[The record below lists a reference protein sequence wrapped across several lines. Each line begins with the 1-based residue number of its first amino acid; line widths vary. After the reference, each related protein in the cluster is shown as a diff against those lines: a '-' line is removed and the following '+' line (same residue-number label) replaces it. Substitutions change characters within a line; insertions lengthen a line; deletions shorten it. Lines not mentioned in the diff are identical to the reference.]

1 MSDTNFFHDMPSMKH
16 LRDITNINLYQD
28 VPDDWHVALTDV
40 RGSTKA
46 IEEGRYKSVNTVAAV
61 TITAILNSIPNI
73 EVPFLFGGDGASVLV
88 PPEVAPQVWEALSA
102 VKRLGRQNFDL
113 DVRAGLV
120 PVKDI
125 LAAGHS
131 IKVSKLEVSNV
142 FNQPVFTGGGLD
154 YADAL
159 LKSPQTSE
167 RYEIPE
173 KPNAKADFSG
183 FECRWAKHPAAN
195 GEVLSLLVKSTA
207 ASVDERHHIY
217 EHIIEKITEIYGDA
231 EKRHPIDLR
240 KMRVATDIRQYK
252 NELGWK
258 LEKVTLIAMGKLMFW
273 AIGGYL
279 LWNFVEKIWD
289 KYRVVVRGSTD
300 HEKFDDMLR
309 MTISG
314 TAQQREELREFLE
327 IYASVGNLAYGM
339 HIAQASL
346 MTCLVFDR
354 FGRQVHFIDADG
366 GGYAM
371 AAKGLKEQLKKRAP
385 ETLPF
390 RAGG

>member
-1 MSDTNFFHDMPSMKH
+1 VSNTNFFHEMPAMTH
-16 LRDITNINLYQD
+16 LRDITKMSYYVD
-28 VPDDWHVALTDV
+28 VPEDWHVALTDV
-40 RGSTKA
+40 VGSTRA

-73 EVPFLFGGDGASVLV
+73 DVPFLFGGDGASVLV
-88 PPEVAPQVWEALSA
+88 PPEVAPLAREALSA
-102 VKRLGRQNFDL
+102 VKRLARVNFNL
-113 DVRAGLV
+113 EVRAGLV
-120 PVKDI
+120 PMKDI

-131 IKVSKLEVSNV
+131 IKVSKIMVSEQ

-159 LKSPQTSE
+159 LKSAQTSE
-167 RYEIPE
+167 RYAIPE
-173 KPNAKADFSG
+173 KLDAKADFSG
-183 FECRWAKHPAAN
+183 FECRWSKHPASN

-207 ASVDERHHIY
+207 ASLEERHRIY
-217 EHIIEKITEIYGDA
+217 EHIIEKIHEIYGDA
-231 EKRHPIDLR
+231 NKRHPIDVQ
-240 KMRVATDIRQYK
+240 KMRVATDIRQYR

-258 LEKVTLIAMGKLMFW
+258 LEKVSLLDMGKLMFW
-273 AIGGYL
+273 AIGGYF
-279 LWNFVEKIWD
+279 LWNFVEKSWD
-289 KYRVVVRGSTD
+289 KYRRIVRASTD

-314 TAQQREELREFLE
+314 NPEQRKQLAEFLD
-327 IYASVGNLAYGM
+327 IYSDVGNVAYGM
-339 HIAQASL
+339 HVAKASL

-354 FGRQVHFIDADG
+354 FGRQVHFVDADG

-371 AAKGLKEQLKKRAP
+371 AAKGLKKQLKERAP

-390 RAGG
+390 RPGG

>member
-1 MSDTNFFHDMPSMKH
+1 VSNINFFHEMPAMTH
-16 LRDITNINLYQD
+16 LRDITKMSYYVD

-40 RGSTKA
+40 VGSTRA

-73 EVPFLFGGDGASVLV
+73 DVPFLFGGDGASVLV
-88 PPEVAPQVWEALSA
+88 PPEVVPQAWEALSA
-102 VKRLGRQNFDL
+102 VKRLARVNFNL
-113 DVRAGLV
+113 EVRAGLV
-120 PVKDI
+120 PMKDI
-125 LAAGHS
+125 VAGGHS
-131 IKVSKLEVSNV
+131 IKVSKIQVSEQ

-167 RYEIPE
+167 RYAIPE
-173 KPNAKADFSG
+173 KIDAKADFSG
-183 FECRWAKHPAAN
+183 FECRWSKHPASK

-207 ASVDERHHIY
+207 ASLDERHRIY
-217 EHIIEKITEIYGDA
+217 EHIIEKINEIYGDA
-231 EKRHPIDLR
+231 NTRHPIDVK
-240 KMRVATDIRQYK
+240 KMRVATDIRQYH

-258 LEKVTLIAMGKLMFW
+258 LDKVSFLDMAKLMFW
-273 AIGGYL
+273 AIGGYF
-279 LWNFVEKIWD
+279 LWNFVEKSWD
-289 KYRVVVRGSTD
+289 KYRSVVRGSTD

-314 TAQQREELREFLE
+314 TAEQRDELREFLD
-327 IYASVGNLAYGM
+327 IYSDVGNVAYGM
-339 HIAQASL
+339 HIAKASL

-354 FGRQVHFIDADG
+354 FGRQVHFVDADG

-371 AAKGLKEQLKKRAP
+371 AAKGLKKQLQSRAP

-390 RAGG
+390 RPGG

>member
-1 MSDTNFFHDMPSMKH
+1 VSNTNFFHDMPAMKH
-16 LRDITNINLYQD
+16 LRDITDMSRYLD

-40 RGSTKA
+40 IGSTKA

-73 EVPFLFGGDGASVLV
+73 DVPFLFGGDGASVLV
-88 PPEVAPQVWEALSA
+88 PPEVAPQAWEALSA
-102 VKRLGRQNFDL
+102 VKRLARQNFNL

-131 IKVSKLEVSNV
+131 IKVSKLEVSDV

-154 YADAL
+154 FADAL
-159 LKSPQTSE
+159 LKSPQTNA

-173 KPNAKADFSG
+173 KPDAKADFTG

-207 ASVDERHHIY
+207 AGVDERHRIY
-217 EHIIEKITEIYGDA
+217 EHIIEKIGEIYGDV
-231 EKRHPIDLR
+231 EKRHPIDLK

-258 LEKVTLIAMGKLMFW
+258 HEKVSFLDMGKLMFW
-273 AIGGYL
+273 AIGGYFI
-279 LWNFVEKIWD
+279 WNFVEKIWD
-289 KYRVVVRGSTD
+289 RYRVVVRGATD

-314 TAQQREELREFLE
+314 TPQQREELKEFLE
-327 IYASVGNLAYGM
+327 IYSSVGNLAYGM

-354 FGRQVHFIDADG
+354 FGRQVHFVDADG

-371 AAKGLKEQLKKRAP
+371 AAKGLKQQLKERAP

-390 RAGG
+390 RPGG